1 MMTPADLAILI
12 LFFPQVN
19 LVTMRVSELVGLPNG
34 MYQMMF
40 TSEMNFSEAWWG
52 GVLHLPLVS
61 VSIFAL
67 VLAYGMG
74 LCRAVTQ
81 ARKLVPLPS

>member
-19 LVTMRVSELVGLPNG
+19 LVTMRVTDLVGLPNG

-40 TSEMNFSEAWWG
+40 TSEKF
-52 GVLHLPLVS
+52 
-61 VSIFAL
+61 
-67 VLAYGMG
+67 
-74 LCRAVTQ
+74 Q
-81 ARKLVPLPS
+81 